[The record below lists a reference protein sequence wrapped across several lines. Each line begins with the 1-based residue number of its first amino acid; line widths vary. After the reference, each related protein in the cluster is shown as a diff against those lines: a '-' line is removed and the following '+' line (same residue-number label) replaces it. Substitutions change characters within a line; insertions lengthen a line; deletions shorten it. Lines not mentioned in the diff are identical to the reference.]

1 MKLKDRAAIVTGSG
15 SGIGRAIALAMTRE
29 GARVAVVDLNE
40 VGAQETVKE
49 IQKEG
54 GQAHPYKADI
64 TKKAQIDAMVADVI
78 KRWGTVHI
86 LVNNAGWD
94 KVEPF
99 VQSTEA
105 IWDKVLAINLK
116 GPIICTR
123 AVLDEMIKNGYGK
136 IVSIASDAGRVGSTG
151 EAVYSAAKGGII
163 AFTKTIAR
171 EVARH
176 RINVNCVCPGPTDT
190 PLFAA
195 VTAENPKLAESLK
208 RVIPFGRLGQPEDLP
223 PAVIFLA
230 SDDAGFITGQTLS
243 VSGGLTM
250 M

>member
-1 MKLKDRAAIVTGSG
+1 MRLKDRVAIVTGSG

-78 KRWGTVHI
+78 KRWGTVHV

-94 KVEPF
+94 KAEPF
-99 VQSTEA
+99 IQSTEET
-105 IWDKVLAINLK
+105 WDKVLAINLK

-123 AVLDEMIKNGYGK
+123 AVLDEMIRNGYGK

-151 EAVYSAAKGGII
+151 EAVYSGAKGGII

-171 EVARH
+171 EMARH
-176 RINVNCVCPGPTDT
+176 RINVNCICPGPTET
-190 PLFAA
+190 PLFAT
-195 VTAENPKLAESLK
+195 VKAEHPKLAESLK
-208 RVIPFGRLGQPEDLP
+208 RVIPMGRLGQPEDIP

-230 SDDAGFITGQTLS
+230 SEDAGFITGQTLS

-250 M
+250 T